1 MIPPDSVSSGVE
13 VVPERGTLWLGSG
26 GTGSPDP
33 GSL

>member
-13 VVPERGTLWLGSG
+13 VVPERGTLWLGSD
-26 GTGSPDP
+26 GTSPPDP